1 MMRQKLKKNNYLH
14 ILDMKDIFD
23 NMTDEE
29 LIEYAQ
35 SIEADAYLSTIEAH
49 EEAFADC
56 GL

>member
-14 ILDMKDIFD
+14 IFNMEDIFA
-23 NMTDEE
+23 NMSNEE